1 MRSWTLSPLAGAA
14 LVMLL
19 AQPAAA
25 GPERFRGTTWTWSG
39 VDTDSGALVAVT
51 LTIDDD
57 LVQTWVQELRLSDG
71 SRVTTEIP
79 LGLYIDVFRLESPG
93 VTGGC
98 AFQPSSKAF
107 RCSEWSARVG
117 EVVVRQ
123 EAFALT
129 EEA

>member
-1 MRSWTLSPLAGAA
+1 MRAWILPPLGAVA
-14 LVMLL
+14 LVLLL
-19 AQPAAA
+19 ARPAAA
-25 GPERFRGTTWTWSG
+25 GPERFRGTRWTWTG
-39 VDTDSGALVAVT
+39 VDTGTGALVGVT

-98 AFQPSSKAF
+98 AFRPSSKAF
-107 RCSEWSARVG
+107 RCADWSTRVG

-129 EEA
+129 EVE

>member
-39 VDTDSGALVAVT
+39 VDTGSGALVGVT
-51 LTIDDD
+51 LAIDDD

-98 AFQPSSKAF
+98 GFRPSSKAF
-107 RCSEWSARVG
+107 RCSAWSTRVG

-129 EEA
+129 EVE